1 MALHSENPTLSW
13 EVGPKVNYSKYSAH
27 GTRRLARSTALQVL
41 YEVDAIRHEP
51 IDSLEWV
58 SASNNINQES
68 KDFARSLILGVLS
81 NKAFIDNIIS
91 NYAKNWPVD
100 QLSIIDRS
108 ILRISIYELLFDPK
122 TPYKAVINEAIE
134 LTKTYSVENSPKFIN
149 GVLAS
154 CVKFDLEPTANN

>member
-1 MALHSENPTLSW
+1 MALHSGNPTLSW

-27 GTRRLARSTALQVL
+27 GPRRLARSTALQVL
-41 YEVDAIRHEP
+41 YEVDVIGHEP
-51 IDSLEWV
+51 MASLEWV

-68 KDFARSLILGVLS
+68 KDFARSLILGALS
-81 NKAFIDNIIS
+81 NKAFIDNIIG

-100 QLSIIDRS
+100 QLSTIDRS
-108 ILRISIYELLFDPK
+108 ILRISIYELLFDHK

-134 LTKTYSVENSPKFIN
+134 LTKTYSAENSPKFIN

-154 CVKFDLEPTANN
+154 CVKFDLEPTTNN